1 MDNDSFLEKCG
12 KCNITLR
19 SLEEAAEHRN
29 QHKSSK
35 NHKETLFN
43 CPICRISFQ
52 QVTKLLKHMDEV
64 SHYGRICGI
73 CQKKVETDE
82 DLVQHLEIHRTPGRP
97 FSCEFCEAKFRSTRS
112 LGLHIP
118 KHTDNLPF
126 ICSIC
131 QRGFKWK
138 QVLKKHM
145 MTHSDE
151 TIFKCT
157 TCDFN
162 CKYKST
168 MKTHQNRHLGT
179 SFSCS
184 KPGCT
189 FSTARETNL
198 REHVKKH
205 SKEKEFVCSKCPK
218 KFSQKKNL
226 IRHMQAHSETLPM
239 FICPFCDIFTSHRK
253 DKVSAHI
260 KFKHPEMQNSEI
272 PLIQGT
278 QYKYKVANPQHRPN
292 ENIVKQE
299 NPLEVSES
307 DFSSIATEVDDS
319 AVLSPNHGEAKIEGG
334 DKEMPEELTPNRLLS
349 SDANEEDPMEV
360 CPTFE
365 DEKTDIDKCWQNYA
379 NRVQVLQSTEK
390 QENTSQ
396 PEIID
401 LTIDEK
407 SSLNTNNIEWK
418 TVMKRKELCMD
429 TFKFINPPNVTV
441 TESLVEVFSSARS
454 GSSSSGI
461 LSPPHLEQLSSSDV
475 AAILNHVTDGTSIQ
489 AHQNQPLLPQEI
501 DTPCTYSLTP

>member
-1 MDNDSFLEKCG
+1 
-12 KCNITLR
+12 
-19 SLEEAAEHRN
+19 
-29 QHKSSK
+29 
-35 NHKETLFN
+35 
-43 CPICRISFQ
+43 
-52 QVTKLLKHMDEV
+52 
-64 SHYGRICGI
+64 
-73 CQKKVETDE
+73 
-82 DLVQHLEIHRTPGRP
+82 
-97 FSCEFCEAKFRSTRS
+97 
-112 LGLHIP
+112 
-118 KHTDNLPF
+118 
-126 ICSIC
+126 
-131 QRGFKWK
+131 
-138 QVLKKHM
+138 
-145 MTHSDE
+145 
-151 TIFKCT
+151 
-157 TCDFN
+157 
-162 CKYKST
+162 
-168 MKTHQNRHLGT
+168 
-179 SFSCS
+179 
-184 KPGCT
+184 
-189 FSTARETNL
+189 
-198 REHVKKH
+198 
-205 SKEKEFVCSKCPK
+205 
-218 KFSQKKNL
+218 
-226 IRHMQAHSETLPM
+226 MQAHSETLPM

-299 NPLEVSES
+299 NPIEVSES

-319 AVLSPNHGEAKIEGG
+319 AVLSPNHGEAKTEGG

-407 SSLNTNNIEWK
+407 PSLNTNNIEWK
-418 TVMKRKELCMD
+418 TVMKRNELCMD

-461 LSPPHLEQLSSSDV
+461 LNPPHLEQLSSSDV